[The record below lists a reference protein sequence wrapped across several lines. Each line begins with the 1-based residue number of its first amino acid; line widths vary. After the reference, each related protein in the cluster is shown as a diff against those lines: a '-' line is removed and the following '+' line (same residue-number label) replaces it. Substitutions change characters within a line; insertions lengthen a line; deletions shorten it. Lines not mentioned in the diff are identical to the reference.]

1 MINVERW
8 NRERE
13 RFPRVLENMAASG
26 ERETWWHPW
35 FRDSVRGYLN
45 MGSSFDRMS
54 DRFGIQCVPR
64 AIITRRLFS
73 PSRRKIGRGDQPINR
88 MDRFSPRQTERERDS
103 RHVSHV
109 KWEQCWKLIDRD
121 RERERGSVE
130 DGDDRLHKR
139 LERES
144 LRRGFCARV
153 PDGWRHC
160 RALKNTPRVG
170 GVQLSPLF
178 SIFIPSENFFFEFSK
193 NNLFRIYVILNSYTL
208 YTLFSRKGQCSFLHV
223 ATVSNL

>member
-1 MINVERW
+1 MVAPVIPWLRARISQYGIEFRPDVGSIRDPVCPA
-8 NRERE
+8 RDYHAS
-13 RFPRVLENMAASG
+13 PLLPLEEKDRKRRPTDKSN
-26 ERETWWHPW
+26 
-35 FRDSVRGYLN
+35 
-45 MGSSFDRMS
+45 GS
-54 DRFGIQCVPR
+54 I
-64 AIITRRLFS
+64 FS
-73 PSRRKIGRGDQPINR
+73 S
-88 MDRFSPRQTERERDS
+88 TEREIRDTWATWNGNS
-103 RHVSHV
+103 VGNWSIER
-109 KWEQCWKLIDRD
+109 Q

-178 SIFIPSENFFFEFSK
+178 SVFIPPPRKF
-193 NNLFRIYVILNSYTL
+193 LQPRI
-208 YTLFSRKGQCSFLHV
+208 FKK
-223 ATVSNL
+223 

>member
-1 MINVERW
+1 MVAPVIPWLRARISQYGIEFRPDVGSIRDPVFPARDYHASPLLPFEEKDRKRRPTDKSNGSIFSSTD
-8 NRERE
+8 RE
-13 RFPRVLENMAASG
+13 RFETREPREMGTVLE
-26 ERETWWHPW
+26 
-35 FRDSVRGYLN
+35 
-45 MGSSFDRMS
+45 
-54 DRFGIQCVPR
+54 
-64 AIITRRLFS
+64 
-73 PSRRKIGRGDQPINR
+73 
-88 MDRFSPRQTERERDS
+88 
-103 RHVSHV
+103 
-109 KWEQCWKLIDRD
+109 IDRSRQ

-178 SIFIPSENFFFEFSK
+178 SVFIPPPRKF
-193 NNLFRIYVILNSYTL
+193 LQPRI
-208 YTLFSRKGQCSFLHV
+208 FKK
-223 ATVSNL
+223 

>member
-1 MINVERW
+1 MVAPVI
-8 NRERE
+8 
-13 RFPRVLENMAASG
+13 
-26 ERETWWHPW
+26 PW
-35 FRDSVRGYLN
+35 LRARISQYGIEFRPDVGSIRDS
-45 MGSSFDRMS
+45 
-54 DRFGIQCVPR
+54 PR

-88 MDRFSPRQTERERDS
+88 MDRFSPRQRKRERFET
-103 RHVSHV
+103 REPREMGTVL
-109 KWEQCWKLIDRD
+109 EIDRSRQ

-178 SIFIPSENFFFEFSK
+178 SVFIPPPRKF
-193 NNLFRIYVILNSYTL
+193 LQPRI
-208 YTLFSRKGQCSFLHV
+208 FKK
-223 ATVSNL
+223 

>member
-1 MINVERW
+1 
-8 NRERE
+8 
-13 RFPRVLENMAASG
+13 MAASG

-54 DRFGIQCVPR
+54 DRFGIQCSPR

-88 MDRFSPRQTERERDS
+88 MDRFSPRQRERFET
-103 RHVSHV
+103 REPREMGTVL
-109 KWEQCWKLIDRD
+109 EIDRSRQ

-178 SIFIPSENFFFEFSK
+178 SVFIPPPRKF
-193 NNLFRIYVILNSYTL
+193 LQPRI
-208 YTLFSRKGQCSFLHV
+208 FKK
-223 ATVSNL
+223 

>member
-88 MDRFSPRQTERERDS
+88 MDRFSPRQRERER
-103 RHVSHV
+103 
-109 KWEQCWKLIDRD
+109 EIRD
-121 RERERGSVE
+121 TWATWNGNSVGNWSIERQRERERGSVE

-208 YTLFSRKGQCSFLHV
+208 
-223 ATVSNL
+223 